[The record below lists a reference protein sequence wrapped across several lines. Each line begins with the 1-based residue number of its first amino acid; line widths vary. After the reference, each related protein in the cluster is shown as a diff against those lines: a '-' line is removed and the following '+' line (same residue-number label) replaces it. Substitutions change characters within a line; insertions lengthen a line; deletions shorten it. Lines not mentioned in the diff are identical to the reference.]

1 MIHSRVLKL
10 TNFEY
15 NTKVGTC
22 AREVY
27 VWGLWWWRRGWCPR
41 PPPSTSSSEGC
52 FLPPAQQ
59 IPVITQNQ
67 ANEHNFL
74 NFLESFPFGK
84 AYCTVCTRMDF
95 QLKSLMMA
103 TWYQWTCFQIGVHR
117 APNVRI
123 LSLEEPKWEGTTVW
137 KSRKVAL
144 WGDVG
149 LIGTPNDRMARRRA
163 RCRAN
168 QSEDSQETK

>member
-1 MIHSRVLKL
+1 MGFVVVKKGLMSSATPIDVFIRGLFPPTCPTIPCHHSNKIKL
-10 TNFEY
+10 M
-15 NTKVGTC
+15 
-22 AREVY
+22 
-27 VWGLWWWRRGWCPR
+27 L
-41 PPPSTSSSEGC
+41 
-52 FLPPAQQ
+52 
-59 IPVITQNQ
+59 I
-67 ANEHNFL
+67 EHNFL

-103 TWYQWTCFQIGVHR
+103 TWYQWTCCQIGVHC

-144 WGDVG
+144 WEVG
-149 LIGTPNDRMARRRA
+149 LIGTPNDRMARRCA